1 MVPDNLLTMFSEQEL
16 EVRNFTDVFQF
27 VFLATG
33 LTVRISSP
41 KHFRYIY
48 FHFLYVV
55 YISCYLASDM
65 WHK

>member
-16 EVRNFTDVFQF
+16 EVRNKAYMCF
-27 VFLATG
+27 
-33 LTVRISSP
+33 ISSA

-48 FHFLYVV
+48 FHFLYYVV